1 MVMTRL
7 ELLTERR
14 MSFINELIELNIF
27 LDQKDLTEVQRT
39 SLQTRLDEVTQI
51 LDGLDVKINKL
62 KEEA

>member
-27 LDQKDLTEVQRT
+27 LEQKDLTEVQRT
-39 SLQTRLDEVTQI
+39 SLQQRLTEVNEV
-51 LDGLDVKINKL
+51 LDGLDAKINKL

>member
-1 MVMTRL
+1 MTRL

>member
-62 KEEA
+62 KEQA

>member
-1 MVMTRL
+1 MTRL

-27 LDQKDLTEVQRT
+27 LEQKDLTEVQRT
-39 SLQTRLDEVTQI
+39 SLQQRLTEVNEV
-51 LDGLDVKINKL
+51 LDGLDAKINKL

>member
-39 SLQTRLDEVTQI
+39 SLQTRLDEVTQV

>member
-1 MVMTRL
+1 MTRL

-39 SLQTRLDEVTQI
+39 SLQTRLEEVTQI

>member
-1 MVMTRL
+1 MTRL

-39 SLQTRLDEVTQI
+39 SLQTRLDEVTQV